1 MTGPYFEGFDWDEG
15 NAEKCRAHGVS
26 IEEIESALISKTRV
40 IVHDVKHS
48 EDERRHV
55 AIGRTVKGR
64 DLFVG
69 FTFRIVAG
77 RNYYARLQRDTCT
90 GKRLNV
96 MSKRVPQFKTDEEV
110 EKFLEQDLSD
120 YLDPKYMVPLPF
132 EYRPKDAQVNLRLAK
147 ELLQAIKAR
156 AAAEGISYQKFI
168 RMTLEQTVSRSS
180 KERSDSE
187 GGVEK

>member
-1 MTGPYFEGFDWDEG
+1 M
-15 NAEKCRAHGVS
+15 
-26 IEEIESALISKTRV
+26 
-40 IVHDVKHS
+40 
-48 EDERRHV
+48 
-55 AIGRTVKGR
+55 
-64 DLFVG
+64 
-69 FTFRIVAG
+69 
-77 RNYYARLQRDTCT
+77 
-90 GKRLNV
+90 GKRI
-96 MSKRVPQFKTDEEV
+96 PQFKTDEEV

>member
-1 MTGPYFEGFDWDEG
+1 
-15 NAEKCRAHGVS
+15 
-26 IEEIESALISKTRV
+26 
-40 IVHDVKHS
+40 
-48 EDERRHV
+48 
-55 AIGRTVKGR
+55 
-64 DLFVG
+64 
-69 FTFRIVAG
+69 
-77 RNYYARLQRDTCT
+77 
-90 GKRLNV
+90 
-96 MSKRVPQFKTDEEV
+96 MSKRVPQFKTDEEA

-132 EYRPKDAQVNLRLAK
+132 EYRPKDTQVNLRLAK